1 MLPNAAGSFDC
12 KTSHSV
18 SGDIMRKITTV
29 FATAVAFWFA
39 LAWSASSQTM
49 RVHFVDVGQGAATL
63 VEFPCAAVL
72 IDTGGE
78 TNSEFKSDDELTAY
92 LDRFFGRRPDLKS
105 TFHLLVLSHAHVDH
119 THGVPS
125 VLSKYKILNAITNGQ
140 EPPGPGLPGQKALHD
155 KVADTEATSDP
166 TDDIGFVA
174 ADVKK
179 IPENSGLTNDI
190 IDPVKCDNVDPKIKL
205 LWGGQDKNPG
215 WTKTAFE
222 NQNNHSVVTRID
234 FGAASLLI
242 TGDLQEEAILDL
254 VDHYRGSRMLSADVY
269 QVGHH
274 GSHNA
279 TTEEFL
285 DAITPKIS
293 VISMGAPTRELPW
306 TAWKYGHP
314 RKDVVELLERHTGQ
328 SRPAITVQVAT
339 AVEKFEAKRIRRAI
353 YGTGWD
359 GTVVLET
366 DTAGNWKHIDPSSI
380 PGLTVSIL
388 SDTSGLI
395 NINTASV
402 EELAALP
409 RIGSVRAKAI
419 VDHRTLNGRFKSTD
433 ELEQVKGI
441 GPATVVT
448 IKKLVTVGRN

>member
-1 MLPNAAGSFDC
+1 MRPAILIA
-12 KTSHSV
+12 KSV
-18 SGDIMRKITTV
+18 IQSGEDMMRKLTSV
-29 FATAVAFWFA
+29 FATALVFW
-39 LAWSASSQTM
+39 LGLPWSASSQTM

-78 TNSEFKSDDELTAY
+78 TNREFKSDDELTAY
-92 LDRFFGRRPDLKS
+92 LDRFFGRRPDLKN
-105 TFHLLVLSHAHVDH
+105 TFHLLILSHAHVDH
-119 THGVPS
+119 THGVSS
-125 VLSKYKILNAITNGQ
+125 VLSRYKILNAITNGQ

-155 KVADTEATSDP
+155 KVADTEVTSDP
-166 TDDIGFVA
+166 TDDIGYVA

-179 IPENSGLTNDI
+179 IPEKRGLTNDI
-190 IDPVKCDNVDPKIKL
+190 IDPVKCDNVDPNIKL

-215 WTKTAFE
+215 WTKAAFE
-222 NQNNHSVVTRID
+222 NQNNHSVVTRIE
-234 FGAASLLI
+234 FGAASLLV

-254 VDHYRGSRMLSADVY
+254 VDHYRGSRMLNADVY

-285 DAITPKIS
+285 EAITPKIS
-293 VISMGAPTRELPW
+293 VISMGPPTRELSW

-314 RKDVVELLERHTGQ
+314 RKNVVELLERHTGQ
-328 SRPAITVQVAT
+328 SRTAITVQVAT
-339 AVEKFEAKRIRRAI
+339 AVETFEAKRIRRAI

-366 DTAGNWKHIDPSSI
+366 DTTGNWKYVDPSSI
-380 PGLTVSIL
+380 LEPGPVALGL

-395 NINTASV
+395 NINTASI

-409 RIGSVRAKAI
+409 RIGMVRAKAI
-419 VDHRTLNGRFKSTD
+419 VDHRTVNGRFNSID
-433 ELEQVKGI
+433 ELEQVRGI

-448 IKKLVTVGRN
+448 IKNRVTVGRN